1 MQAAVSSL
9 IRQVLSTASLNKI
22 SLFWYC
28 LTSSPI
34 SLVDKNV
41 SLSLFS
47 LVSQWDIY
55 TCQAELT
62 QRRSPFCT
70 TELSKLQGHKTPSIP
85 VHTGS
90 PTGRQTWE
98 SLSLLRDWQAEQVQ
112 LPFCWRG
119 DRTNPV
125 PSKHKFFSTGRF
137 YKSLLLWVS
146 SKNLN

>member
-1 MQAAVSSL
+1 MQAAVSSP

-22 SLFWYC
+22 SLTAS
-28 LTSSPI
+28 LT

-47 LVSQWDIY
+47 LVSRWDIY

-62 QRRSPFCT
+62 QRGSPFCT
-70 TELSKLQGHKTPSIP
+70 TTAPLSKLQAHKTPSIP

-98 SLSLLRDWQAEQVQ
+98 SMSLLRDWQAEQAQV
-112 LPFCWRG
+112 PFCWRG
-119 DRTNPV
+119 NRAFLCLQNT
-125 PSKHKFFSTGRF
+125 SFSLQKGFTKVCPCESAARA
-137 YKSLLLWVS
+137 
-146 SKNLN
+146 